1 MELQFTSGP
10 NLPHNTLSCALSS
23 VAPPLMISELEDN
36 EGLIMCLISHAGPNG
51 SLTHLDKV
59 SLLICSLAGSKKEE
73 GSLGRKCVLCTWWTL
88 SP

>member
-59 SLLICSLAGSKKEE
+59 SLLIDHVILFSSPVSKSTEKIV
-73 GSLGRKCVLCTWWTL
+73 R
-88 SP
+88 